1 MTSEPIRKIIK
12 YFAGFAGVGGIVTLI
27 SLIGIYI
34 FIELFQFPLLITY
47 IGIYSATI
55 LLSYLLNSLLVFKSS
70 LNTKKGIKYIG
81 IYLSGMILGVA
92 VLWIFEKILPFDDYI
107 LAYAVIPIT
116 MIWNF
121 VLSYLLFK
129 PSSVC

>member
-12 YFAGFAGVGGIVTLI
+12 YFAGFVGVGGIVTLV

-47 IGIYSATI
+47 VGIYSATI

-70 LNTKKGIKYIG
+70 LNTKKGIKYFG
-81 IYLSGMILGVA
+81 IYLSGLILGVV
-92 VLWIFEKILPFDDYI
+92 VLWVFENILPFDDYI

-121 VLSYLLFK
+121 VLTYLLFK